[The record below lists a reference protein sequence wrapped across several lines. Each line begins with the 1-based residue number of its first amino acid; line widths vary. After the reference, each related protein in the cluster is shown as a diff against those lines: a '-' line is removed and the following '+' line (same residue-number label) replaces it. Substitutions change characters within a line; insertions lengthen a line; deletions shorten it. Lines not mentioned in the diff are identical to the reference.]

1 LRCPIP
7 VKPITH
13 AHPAQDKKQDDSA
26 IAKWSSGNAED
37 GRAYLQVVV
46 GNNHDFWNGESTRFH
61 GKMVEE

>member
-1 LRCPIP
+1 MPILP
-7 VKPITH
+7 
-13 AHPAQDKKQDDSA
+13 QDKKQDDSA

-46 GNNHDFWNGESTRFH
+46 GENHDFWNGESTRFH